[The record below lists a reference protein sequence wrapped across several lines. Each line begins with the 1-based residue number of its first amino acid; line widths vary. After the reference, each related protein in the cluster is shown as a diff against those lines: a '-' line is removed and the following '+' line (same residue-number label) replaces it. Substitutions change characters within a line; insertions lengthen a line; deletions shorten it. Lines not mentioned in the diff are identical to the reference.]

1 MWNCTE
7 FFMIKKENNKKEGFT
22 LVETMVTVVVFTA
35 VMSLSLGV
43 FLSNIRTQRAALYKL
58 RLVNETSYALKKIE
72 EEIRNGDV
80 GVTEINENYIE
91 DLLPNQIE
99 ITELATYIAEEIPR
113 ITILLKTRIKT
124 DENRYA
130 KFELQTTVINKE

>member
-1 MWNCTE
+1 
-7 FFMIKKENNKKEGFT
+7 MIKKENNKKEGFT